1 MPDLVRFGISLEKE
15 LLERFDNYIKKQNYN
30 QRSEAIRDLVRS
42 ELVKE
47 EWGDGK
53 KQVAGAI
60 SLVYD
65 HHKRELVNQLM
76 NIQHDYHENI
86 VSTQHVHLDHNNCL
100 EVIVVKGKSSDAE
113 GLYKK
118 LKTLKG
124 IKHTTVSRATT
135 GKEII

>member
-1 MPDLVRFGISLEKE
+1 MPDLVRFGVSLEKE
-15 LLERFDNYIKKQNYN
+15 LLERFDNYLKKQNYH
-30 QRSEAIRDLVRS
+30 QRSEAIRDLVRN
-42 ELVKE
+42 EIVKE

-86 VSTQHVHLDHNNCL
+86 ISTQHVHLDHNNCL

-124 IKHTTVSRATT
+124 IKHTTVSKATT